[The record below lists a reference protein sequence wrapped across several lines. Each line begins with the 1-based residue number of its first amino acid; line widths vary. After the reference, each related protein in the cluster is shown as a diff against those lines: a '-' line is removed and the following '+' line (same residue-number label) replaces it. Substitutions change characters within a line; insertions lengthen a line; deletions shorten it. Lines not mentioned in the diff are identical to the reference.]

1 VLGRT
6 AAVVTAGLVAGIVLS
21 LSATTAAQSLL
32 FFGVRAREPWL
43 IAAIVALLGGTGL
56 LAALLPTHRALRTDP
71 VSALRAE

>member
-1 VLGRT
+1 MLGRT

-32 FFGVRAREPWL
+32 FGVHAREPWL